1 MALLWLI
8 LKRDTILDDFF
19 LLDRARYRYDVM
31 TTLKLWLVQYGY
43 PDVRLISQIDSPCV
57 SFTIYQQCH
66 DDIDGDVT
74 PTLLQYQ
81 NVYWVYK
88 IVSKQRNSTSNILNS
103 ATLLL
108 VISNIAGKKLRKVYW
123 NVIKLTPD
131 VYYPFNKIRFWG
143 RPEDIMS

>member
-31 TTLKLWLVQYGY
+31 TTLKLWLVQYEY

-57 SFTIYQQCH
+57 SFTIYQQCR
-66 DDIDGDVT
+66 DNIDGDVT

-131 VYYPFNKIRFWG
+131 VYYPLDKIRFWG